1 MRLLEREQAERYLR
15 GASWCFIGLH
25 LAMAAFYWSNGV
37 PLMIWVNLFCLPV
50 ELCGVWL
57 LDRGRYRLHMLSL
70 YLSEL
75 ALLVFSAV
83 CVGWSA
89 GFQIPLVGLTMLAFF
104 GEYLGRSLG
113 LPYVPGLPVGVADFA
128 VYLLTFQFRFHAP
141 GIAPLPAAAVNWLQ
155 ILWAIPAF
163 ALMVAG
169 MYMMVRMTSHSER
182 VLTNQAETD
191 KLTGLYNRAGY
202 DQLRT
207 QIELKTTTLVLVD
220 ADKFKDVND
229 RCGHEVGDRVL
240 KKIARILKQNFRVI
254 DFVCRIG
261 GDEFVVLMR
270 DTPEPEIEQITA
282 KVSRINRELSHTEDK
297 LPLVSVSVGVAYG
310 GEAEDW
316 KELFNHADMAL
327 YQVKQN
333 GRRGC
338 RFYRP

>member
-1 MRLLEREQAERYLR
+1 MRLLEREQAEQYLR
-15 GASWCFIGLH
+15 VASLCFVGLH
-25 LAMAAFYWSNGV
+25 LVLAWFYGHHHI
-37 PLMIWVNLFCLPV
+37 PLMIWVNLGCVPV

-57 LDRGRYRLHMLSL
+57 LTRGRYRAHMLTL
-70 YLSEL
+70 YVSEL
-75 ALLVFSAV
+75 VLLIFSAV

-89 GFQIPLVGLTMLAFF
+89 GFQIPLVGLTMLVFF

-113 LPYVPGLPVGVADFA
+113 LSYVPGLPVGVANFLA
-128 VYLLTFQFRFHAP
+128 YLLTFQIRFHAP
-141 GIAPLPAAAVNWLQ
+141 GIRPLPAAAANWLQ
-155 ILWAIPAF
+155 LIWSIPVF

-169 MYMMVRMTSHSER
+169 MYAMVRITSHSER

-191 KLTGLYNRAGY
+191 KLPGLYNRAGY
-202 DQLRT
+202 DQLCT
-207 QIELKTTTLVLVD
+207 QIELETTTLVLVD
-220 ADKFKDVND
+220 ADRFKDVND
-229 RCGHEVGDRVL
+229 RFGHEVGDRVL

-270 DTPEPEIEQITA
+270 STPEPEIEQITA

-297 LPLVSVSVGVAYG
+297 LPLVSVSAGVAFG

-316 KELFNHADMAL
+316 KDLFNHADMAL